1 MSPPAPAI
9 TIDNL
14 SKTYKLYRSRYD
26 RMKEFFHPLRK
37 KFHSKHDVLKNL
49 SFQVNQG
56 EVVGVIGKNGSGKS
70 TLLKILNSVVSPT
83 SGSFTC
89 HGRVTALLELG
100 GGFHP
105 ELTGVQNIYY
115 LGAIQGFS
123 KREMED
129 KLKTILEFADIGDYA
144 WQPVNT
150 YSSGMYVRLAFS
162 MAINIDPDI
171 LITDEALA
179 VGDVRFQQKCFR
191 RIREFKDTGKTF
203 LICTHSMS
211 VIKDFCTRAI
221 WLHNGEIREDGDPLW
236 VADVYSDF
244 MLSQQKNSVPGQI
257 TAGPATAPAENSI
270 SLNPAI
276 FPDLT
281 WETSAKC
288 DSHGSRLAE
297 ITHSA
302 FIDRVTGKDIR
313 RLAGGE
319 KVRLLLQWV
328 SKEDM
333 EKSYVQVTVNG
344 QLGHSVMKIRSNQFR
359 APFTLQKGNQGVLT
373 VDFEFPHLG
382 NGRYT
387 LSFGIYTFQDKTEQW
402 IHWVHDGLIAEINN
416 DDLKYRTGS
425 LVVIREATFE
435 MVNNNL
441 HHAPNR

>member
-1 MSPPAPAI
+1 MTTAIPAI
-9 TIDNL
+9 IISSL
-14 SKTYKLYRSRYD
+14 SKTYKLYNSRYD
-26 RMKEFFHPLRK
+26 RMKEFFHPWRK
-37 KFHSKHDVLKNL
+37 KYHSKHHVLKNV
-49 SFQVNQG
+49 SFQVNRG

-203 LICTHSMS
+203 LICTHSMG
-211 VIKDFCTRAI
+211 VIRDFCTRAI
-221 WLHNGEIREDGDPLW
+221 WLHDGEIREDGDPLW

-244 MLSQQKNSVPGQI
+244 MLSQQKQPSTGEKPSVPALV
-257 TAGPATAPAENSI
+257 TNESSRFSYPS
-270 SLNPAI
+270 I
-276 FPDLT
+276 FPDRA
-281 WETSAKC
+281 WEATAKC

-297 ITHSA
+297 ITHTA
-302 FIDRVTGKDIR
+302 LIDRASGKDIR
-313 RLAGGE
+313 RLSGGE
-319 KVRLLLQWV
+319 RVRVLLHWI
-328 SKEDM
+328 SKEDL
-333 EKSYVQVTVNG
+333 EKSYAQITING
-344 QLGHSVMKIRSNQFR
+344 QLGHSVLKIRSNQFR
-359 APFTLQKGNQGVLT
+359 APFLLQKGNRGVIA
-373 VDFEFPHLG
+373 VDFELPHLG
-382 NGRYT
+382 NGRYS

-402 IHWVHDGLIAEINN
+402 VHWVHDGLIAEITN
-416 DDLKYRTGS
+416 DDIKYKTGS
-425 LVVIREATFE
+425 LVVIREAAFE
-435 MVNNNL
+435 MINNSQ
-441 HHAPNR
+441 HHAENR

>member
-1 MSPPAPAI
+1 MSLPAPAI

-37 KFHSKHDVLKNL
+37 KYHTRHHVLKNI
-49 SFQVNQG
+49 SFQVNRG

-83 SGSFTC
+83 SGGFTC

-115 LGAIQGFS
+115 LGAIQGFA

-179 VGDVRFQQKCFR
+179 VGDLRFQQKCFR

-203 LICTHSMS
+203 LICTHSMN

-221 WLHNGEIREDGDPLW
+221 WLHEGKIREDGDPSW
-236 VADVYSDF
+236 VADVYSNF
-244 MLSQQKNSVPGQI
+244 MLTQQKKHAAAGGIAIPSGGRIENGKFPTPG
-257 TAGPATAPAENSI
+257 
-270 SLNPAI
+270 I
-276 FPDLT
+276 FPELT
-281 WETSAKC
+281 WEPLDKC
-288 DSHGSRLAE
+288 DNHGSRSAE
-297 ITHSA
+297 ITHA
-302 FIDRVTGKDIR
+302 ALIDQNTGKDIR
-313 RLAGGE
+313 RFAGGE
-319 KVRLLLQWV
+319 SLRLLLHWV
-328 SKEDM
+328 SNDEL
-333 EKSYVQVTVNG
+333 EKSFVQVTING
-344 QLGHSVMKIRSNQFR
+344 QLGNSVMKIRSNQFR
-359 APFTLQKGNQGVLT
+359 GPFHLPPENQGIVA
-373 VDFEFPHLG
+373 VDFKFPHLG
-382 NGRYT
+382 NGRYSI
-387 LSFGIYTFQDKTEQW
+387 SFGIYTFMDTVEHM
-402 IHWVHDGLIAEINN
+402 IHWVHDGLITEIAN
-416 DDLKYRTGS
+416 DDLRYKTGS
-425 LVVIREATFE
+425 MVVIRDARFE
-435 MVNNNL
+435 IITNNSM
-441 HHAPNR
+441 HAPNR